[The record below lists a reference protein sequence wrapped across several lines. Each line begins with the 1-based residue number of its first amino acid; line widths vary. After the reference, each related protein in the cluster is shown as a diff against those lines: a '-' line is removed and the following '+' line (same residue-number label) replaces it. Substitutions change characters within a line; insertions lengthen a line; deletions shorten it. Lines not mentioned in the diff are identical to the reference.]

1 MRSASMKMTLDSSTT
16 GIRPW
21 GAGALLLFLLAMTA
35 CSDDPDADWRAVSQ
49 ARPELPGA
57 HCPEGGTAVQ
67 AGTDRSGDGL
77 LQVHEIETTQYVCLR
92 DRVRLVDEP
101 PGERCARG
109 GTAVWVGEDLDKDD
123 VLEQP
128 EVRDVVYVCDGL
140 HALRTR
146 VVPEIPGAPCAG
158 ATGIQIGND
167 LDDDGALDDTEVLIT
182 EYACGAAITGDM
194 LIDDPTD
201 VAFYRGVRAVV
212 GNVRIDHAIV
222 DQVELPNLW
231 FVGGN
236 VRVYGNTTLAALRL
250 PSLREVAKGVT
261 LEGNPQLAK
270 VEVPFLRTVRG
281 GLTLRMN
288 DRLAGLDLGDIGIS
302 GPLTIADNAALA
314 DIRGY
319 AGGEV
324 RLHGNPALTTAKLGG
339 SLLQRLEV
347 YDNARLGTLEIT
359 ALQVTGNV
367 IVRNNAALA
376 TLRVFPGFVE
386 TVGGDLRIADN
397 PALKTLAA
405 SGTIHGDLTITGS
418 PISELDVSGLIVDG
432 DAWLSDLHVTTIYKM
447 GNGLGQV
454 DGTLHLFRNPL
465 LSHVL
470 MEAGRS
476 VVVTDNP
483 VLQTLTLY
491 GDEAP
496 YYGRPGHEYL
506 DRVDVS
512 SNPALEHFAL
522 RDVKA
527 VGDVGIVQND
537 VLASVGLSGAT
548 AHSIFII
555 NNPALPACMI
565 QHMFEYI
572 EAIYEVQHGNDE
584 DAVCDG

>member
-1 MRSASMKMTLDSSTT
+1 MRSVSMKMTLDSSTT
-16 GIRPW
+16 GIRPC
-21 GAGALLLFLLAMTA
+21 GAGALLLFLVAMTA
-35 CSDDPDADWRAVSQ
+35 CSDDPDADWWAVSQ

-67 AGTDRSGDGL
+67 AGIDRSGDGL

-101 PGERCARG
+101 PGARCARG

-146 VVPEIPGAPCAG
+146 VVPEAPGAPCAG
-158 ATGIQIGND
+158 ATGIQIGHD

-201 VAFYRGVRAVV
+201 VAFYQGVRAVV
-212 GNVRIDHAIV
+212 GNVLIDHAIV

-236 VRVYGNTTLAALRL
+236 VWVYGNTTLAALRL

-261 LEGNPQLAK
+261 LEGNPELAK
-270 VEVPFLRTVRG
+270 VEVPYLRTVGG

-288 DRLAGLDLGDIGIS
+288 DRLVGLDLGAIAVS

-314 DIRGY
+314 DLRGY
-319 AGGEV
+319 ADGEV
-324 RLHGNPALTTAKLGG
+324 RLYGNPALTTATLGG
-339 SLLQRLEV
+339 SLLRRLEV
-347 YDNARLGTLEIT
+347 HDNARLGTLDVT
-359 ALQVTGNV
+359 AQQVTGNV

-376 TLRVFPGFVE
+376 TLRVFAGPIE
-386 TVGGDLRIADN
+386 GDLRIADN
-397 PALKTLAA
+397 PALRNLAA
-405 SGTIHGDLTITGS
+405 IGTIHGDLTITGS
-418 PISELDVSGLIVDG
+418 PISELDVSGLTVDG
-432 DAWLSDLHVTTIYKM
+432 DAGLSDLHVTTINKM
-447 GNGLGQV
+447 AGGLGQV
-454 DGTLHLFRNPL
+454 DGTLRLTRNPL
-465 LSHVL
+465 LSYVL

-476 VVVTDNP
+476 VFVTDNP

-491 GDEAP
+491 GDDAP
-496 YYGRPGHEYL
+496 YYGSPGHEYL
-506 DRVDVS
+506 DRVDVF
-512 SNPALEHFAL
+512 SNPALEHFLL

-527 VGDVGIVQND
+527 VGSVDIVQND
-537 VLASVGLSGAT
+537 VLASVSLSAAT
-548 AHSIFII
+548 AHSIFVV

-565 QHMFEYI
+565 QHMFGYI
-572 EAIYEVQHGNDE
+572 EAIYEIQYGNDE
-584 DAVCDG
+584 DAVCDW